1 MGLQGPLMGEH
12 TKVLE
17 VVCPELNPVYTKLVT
32 ISKTVYL
39 HSVHPSSKLP
49 NPEEGLWDPP
59 YQFIVHLSE
68 AQVIICD
75 WLLKGAVS

>member
-17 VVCPELNPVYTKLVT
+17 VVCPELKPVYTKLVT

-59 YQFIVHLSE
+59 LPIHSPSVRSTGDNL
-68 AQVIICD
+68 
-75 WLLKGAVS
+75 